1 MERKLYTDSFERMLK
16 EKSDEF
22 RMYPSKNTWHSLYN
36 NLYPGKRWPS
46 NVMSLFCLSVL
57 LVVGYLN
64 NSGISIKQ
72 MNNKGNS
79 SNQSFAIHT
88 SNSVPSTTLN
98 FSDADNKN
106 LVSNNVSYNHVDT
119 KQTENGLISLT
130 HFSQKSTTVAS
141 EDITINDHDL
151 IQLVTDKT
159 DIVPKDDNTAKNN
172 VASEKQLKNSEKRN
186 EFLQNE
192 NILRAYTI
200 GSVQAKRW
208 TDKLTLQV
216 YASPSIVYG
225 SLSSGKTSF
234 ASGDDANNQF
244 NENPSL
250 GLEAG
255 TAMQYAL
262 SGFLKL
268 KAGVQFNYASYNLE
282 AYQNDHPAMASLIST
297 DPTTGSAYNITS
309 RASLYS
315 MNDGNLPVTLHNET
329 YQLSLPVG
337 LELKLLKN
345 HNLQWNAGAT
355 IQPTFIAGGN
365 AYMLSSDNRNYVD
378 ASSALNRWNLNA
390 GFETFITYKVN
401 GLVWQLGPQ
410 IRYQFLSIYGK
421 GYTGVDERLANYG
434 VKIGISKAIH

>member
-22 RMYPSKNTWHSLYN
+22 RMYPSKKVWHSIYN
-36 NLYPGKRWPS
+36 NIYPGKKWPS
-46 NVMSLFCLSVL
+46 AIIGLVCLTALFLIS
-57 LVVGYLN
+57 YLN
-64 NSGISIKQ
+64 NSASLKQ
-72 MNNKGNS
+72 HNFNS
-79 SNQSFAIHT
+79 QYSSVQNFSFTANSLPIQT
-88 SNSVPSTTLN
+88 IAADFSNS
-98 FSDADNKN
+98 DKKDIAAKRI
-106 LVSNNVSYNHVDT
+106 SYDDITV
-119 KQTENGLISLT
+119 KENGEHVHVFNKMIIP
-130 HFSQKSTTVAS
+130 KK
-141 EDITINDHDL
+141 DL
-151 IQLVTDKT
+151 ITEDHNLIQADYISSSSASDNVTRK
-159 DIVPKDDNTAKNN
+159 NTPT
-172 VASEKQLKNSEKRN
+172 EKQSRRTSGKVNEYIQRDLLK
-186 EFLQNE
+186 
-192 NILRAYTI
+192 AYTL
-200 GSVQAKRW
+200 SNEQEKKW
-208 TDKLTLQV
+208 TDKLSLQV

-225 SLSSGKTSF
+225 TLSGGKMN
-234 ASGDDANNQF
+234 AADDNNQF

-262 SGFLKL
+262 SEGLKL

-282 AYQNDHPAMASLIST
+282 AYQNDRPSLLSS
-297 DPTTGSAYNITS
+297 DPTTNAYNITS

-315 MNDGNLPVTLHNET
+315 MNDPSLPVTFHNET

-345 HNLQWNAGAT
+345 RNLQWNAGAT

-390 GFETFITYKVN
+390 GFETFVTYKIN
-401 GLVWQLGPQ
+401 GIVWQLGPQ

-421 GYTGVDERLANYG
+421 GYTGVDEKLANYG